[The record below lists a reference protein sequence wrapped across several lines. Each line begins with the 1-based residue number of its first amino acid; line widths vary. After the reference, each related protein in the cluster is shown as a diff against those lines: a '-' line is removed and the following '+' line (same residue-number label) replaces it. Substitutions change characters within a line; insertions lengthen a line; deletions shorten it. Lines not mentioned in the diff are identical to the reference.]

1 MVRIIPDIP
10 KIRARW
16 AHRASEIPDW
26 LEVPM
31 SDGTVVQYYPKI
43 EQPAFRKAIEGVRRM
58 TVGYKM
64 EKPADAA
71 TSNRP
76 IRNETTNSIPP
87 RIRRSNGGGL
97 KNDRP

>member
-31 SDGTVVQYYPKI
+31 SDGTVIEYYPKI

-58 TVGYKM
+58 AVGY
-64 EKPADAA
+64 EKPADEA

-87 RIRRSNGGGL
+87 RRRRSNGGGL